1 MDAIGKGN
9 TGQTLMIT
17 PSYSE
22 KIWWQAA
29 FLLIAA
35 IPVTLAA
42 YYFDPRLHNDI
53 PIWVKSLKFELSL
66 AVHLITLA
74 LVISRA
80 PAKLQARYWLFGI
93 AILSALAS
101 IAEIGMIGSQAAR
114 GLGSH
119 FNNATA
125 YDAMIYKAMGVGAIT
140 LTLPALLIG
149 ARFLMLPTS
158 ARLTPGLK
166 LGIGLGLTLGF
177 LLTFFI
183 AGYMSLQ
190 ADGHW
195 VNAPQTDT
203 GGMTVTGWSRRGGD
217 LRVPH
222 FLATHIMQI
231 LPLVGWLADI
241 KFGASS
247 KWPKRIVIATAI
259 FCVSATGL
267 LFAQALSGRP
277 LY

>member
-1 MDAIGKGN
+1 
-9 TGQTLMIT
+9 MII

-22 KIWWQAA
+22 KIWWQTAL
-29 FLLIAA
+29 LLIAA

-42 YYFDPRLHNDI
+42 NYFDPRLHNDI
-53 PIWVKSLKFELSL
+53 PIWIKPLKFELSL

-74 LVISRA
+74 LVISLA
-80 PAKLQARYWLFGI
+80 PAKLRVSYWMTGI
-93 AILSALAS
+93 ATLSAVAS

-119 FNNATA
+119 FNNSTI
-125 YDAMIYKAMGVGAIT
+125 YDAMIYKVMGVGAIT

-158 ARLTPGLK
+158 ARLKPGLK

-177 LLTFFI
+177 VLTFFI

-190 ADGHW
+190 AGGHW
-195 VNAPQTDT
+195 VNAPQTDA
-203 GGMTVTGWSRRGGD
+203 GGMAITGWSRRGGD

-231 LPLVGWLADI
+231 LPLIGWFGDF
-241 KFGASS
+241 KFGAASN
-247 KWPKRIVIATAI
+247 WPKRIVTVAAIA
-259 FCVSATGL
+259 CVAATGL
-267 LFAQALSGRP
+267 LFVQAISGRP
-277 LY
+277 LF